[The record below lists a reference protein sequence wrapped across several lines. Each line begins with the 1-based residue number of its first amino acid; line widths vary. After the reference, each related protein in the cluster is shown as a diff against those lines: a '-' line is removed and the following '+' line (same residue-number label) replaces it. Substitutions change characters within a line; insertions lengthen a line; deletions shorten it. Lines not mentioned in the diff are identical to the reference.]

1 MHVRTTVRHT
11 KPNEADRLAQRE
23 RLWGRRLQLRPTFTH
38 INPVDSATL
47 RLTQNERSER
57 SNPPVWLSAGSIT
70 EQVSQT
76 ACIGL
81 GGMVSEA
88 KAQGNAWDRPT
99 ETTTVGR

>member
-11 KPNEADRLAQRE
+11 KPKRLTGLPKRDW
-23 RLWGRRLQLRPTFTH
+23 LWGRRLQFRPTFTR

-57 SNPPVWLSAGSIT
+57 SNPPVALRGVDHGAGWPDRMHR
-70 EQVSQT
+70 
-76 ACIGL
+76 L

-88 KAQGNAWDRPT
+88 NAQGNAWDTPT